1 MGQAIAYYR
10 ISTAGQGRSGLDIE
24 AQREAVHRFAEAEA
38 IIIIA
43 EHVEVETG
51 KAPMSS
57 SAGRTLREHW
67 RKRARRNVRC
77 WSPSSIGSAVTSTSS
92 PA

>member
-57 SAGRTLREHW
+57 SAGRTLR
-67 RKRARRNVRC
+67 
-77 WSPSSIGSAVTSTSS
+77 
-92 PA
+92 